1 MHMPSTVPG
10 TELEINRCGLSLPH
24 SLSKNRGELW
34 GEKGIFVEAHKKG
47 GFEVVEKLEMEEIP
61 RRDKNKQ
68 IQISKQRPKGRF
80 IWSNAHR

>member
-1 MHMPSTVPG
+1 MWPFPSSFSIKKSRRT
-10 TELEINRCGLSLPH
+10 L
-24 SLSKNRGELW
+24 